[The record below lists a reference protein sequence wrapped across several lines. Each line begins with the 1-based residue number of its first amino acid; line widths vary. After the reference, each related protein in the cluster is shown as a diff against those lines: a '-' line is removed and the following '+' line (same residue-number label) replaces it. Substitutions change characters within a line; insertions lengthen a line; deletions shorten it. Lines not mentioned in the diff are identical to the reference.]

1 MASSSCNVDQQE
13 PGHTGRRGSHLS
25 AVLQLTAMSLG
36 PGLFTLPG
44 VFADL
49 GILQSAIAVV
59 CISIFVNFAMQRI
72 LDVAAEYGL
81 TSYEALAEKALGN
94 IGNTVMA
101 VVTLITTFI
110 ASCAFLS
117 TAASLLV
124 DVFTAFVLDINVND
138 GNIAVLSSS
147 KQVVF
152 LAALTAGVL
161 PLWMSPT
168 MGDKA
173 WISSIGVCVM
183 LTSVVFFLGYCIS
196 EISEHGTKSVSPTGS
211 VQSIL
216 ENIATLAFSFSMVF
230 AIFPVLGEWAAE
242 ESGRALPEDGNDAH
256 RSAVR
261 SLKAVVKQS
270 VALCALSYLS
280 VGILGALSFGKDT
293 KTIVLANL
301 SLSEPLTQIAHF
313 CVGVSLSLNVAIIS
327 FPTVKSLELLC
338 TTCCPCCN
346 RFSLHS
352 WLAALVAMAIVIV
365 DSTFPT
371 KIIFALCGSLG
382 LGMAAYIMP
391 CVVFLR
397 LDLGSR
403 WCSLRKGFTPVVL
416 LFGLILVFGSTPMT
430 IGDLLQSK
438 SSSSMSLKQ
447 FIKMQWC
454 STESLTYF

>member
-1 MASSSCNVDQQE
+1 MVNSSCNVAQQE
-13 PGHTGRRGSHLS
+13 PSASGRQASQLS

-44 VFADL
+44 VFAGL
-49 GILQSAIAVV
+49 GIVQSTIAVV
-59 CISIFVNFAMQRI
+59 CISLFVNFAMQRI
-72 LDVAAEYGL
+72 LDVAAEHRE

-94 IGNTVMA
+94 AGKTIME

-138 GNIAVLSSS
+138 GNIAVLSPA
-147 KQVVF
+147 KQLVV

-173 WISSIGVCVM
+173 WISSVGVCVM
-183 LTSVVFFLGYCIS
+183 LTSVAFFVGYCIDQ
-196 EISEHGTKSVSPTGS
+196 ISEHGSKSLPPATGS
-211 VQSIL
+211 AQSIL

-230 AIFPVLGEWAAE
+230 AIFPVLGEWVETGA
-242 ESGRALPEDGNDAH
+242 DDIV
-256 RSAVR
+256 SAVTK
-261 SLKAVVKQS
+261 LKAVVSQS

-293 KTIVLANL
+293 KTIALANL

-313 CVGVSLSLNVAIIS
+313 FVGMSLSLNVAIIS

-338 TTCCPCCN
+338 RTCCPCGD
-346 RFSLHS
+346 RSLHS
-352 WLAALVAMAIVIV
+352 WLAALVALAIVIV

-391 CVVFLR
+391 CIVFLR
-397 LDLGSR
+397 LDRASPA
-403 WCSLRKGFTPVVL
+403 CSLIKVLTPVVL
-416 LFGLILVFGSTPMT
+416 LFGFVLVFGSTPMT
-430 IGDLLQSK
+430 IADLLQSK
-438 SSSSMSLKQ
+438 SSSSTSLRQ
-447 FIKMQWC
+447 FIEKQWC
-454 STESLTYF
+454 STESLAFV